1 MKELLIK
8 NIHWLIIFYAAN
20 NLYTLYEERNGQLQ
34 NVLNAT
40 PGLQKK
46 ITRESKKLVQIEEFK
61 KNLSET
67 KKRVKEVVTQIEK
80 VQKQLPSD
88 VNDAEVQTLLGGIG
102 DKLRVQDQNQSLGQ
116 EDNNGFYFA
125 KIYDYSARSTFIQA
139 IIFFENLEKA
149 ERILNVKSFNIQ
161 SIEEDV
167 RGRFQIVDFQ
177 VQVESFRYN
186 KSYRERDGIKEIEQQ
201 FD

>member
-8 NIHWLIIFYAAN
+8 NFHWLIIFYAAN
-20 NLYTLYEERNGQLQ
+20 NIFMLYEEKAEQLE
-34 NVLNAT
+34 NVLVQT
-40 PGLQKK
+40 PVIQGKIKK
-46 ITRESKKLVQIEEFK
+46 EQQKLVQIEEFK

-67 KKRVKEVVTQIEK
+67 KKRVKEVVSQIEK

-88 VNDAEVQTLLGGIG
+88 VNDAQVQSLLSDIG
-102 DKLRVQDQNQSLGQ
+102 EKLRVQDENQTPGQ

-125 KIYDYSARSTFIQA
+125 KIYEYKARGTFIQS

-149 ERILNVKSFNIQ
+149 ERILNVKSFNIEAIQ
-161 SIEEDV
+161 EEV
-167 RGRFQIVDFQ
+167 RSRFQIVDFRI
-177 VQVESFRYN
+177 VIESFRYN

-201 FD
+201 FN